1 MTEIW
6 AAANATRSNVMM
18 RWWTPEALYQTF
30 LGTDAEF
37 QEVQLP
43 PPTQDC
49 VNARIG
55 RDDRCSSDATLEAL
69 LGEPEGMCGEPPISL
84 QRLIVQSLSDSATDD
99 NVPEETRSPAYQ
111 AIRNIQLD
119 ELQLGKIFDYWLK
132 RNSDK
137 YNFDPRDA

>member
-1 MTEIW
+1 M
-6 AAANATRSNVMM
+6 
-18 RWWTPEALYQTF
+18 
-30 LGTDAEF
+30 
-37 QEVQLP
+37 QLP

-55 RDDRCSSDATLEAL
+55 RDDRCSADLTLEERVGKA
-69 LGEPEGMCGEPPISL
+69 EGMCGEPPISL
-84 QRLIVQSLSDSATDD
+84 QRLMVQSFSDSADD
-99 NVPEETRSPAYQ
+99 ENVPEETRSPAYQ
-111 AIRNIQLD
+111 AIKNIQLD